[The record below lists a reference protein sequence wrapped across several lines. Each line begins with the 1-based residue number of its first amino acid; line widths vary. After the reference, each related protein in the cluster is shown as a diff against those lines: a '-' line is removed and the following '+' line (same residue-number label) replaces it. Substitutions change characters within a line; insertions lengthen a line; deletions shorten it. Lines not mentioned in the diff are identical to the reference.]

1 LPLFRIIPEIQPVM
15 KKPTI
20 RIIHHMARTGGTV
33 ICKCL
38 ASMDEVILLSE
49 IHPLGIEKINPV
61 NQAVQWFKLFSKQEM
76 KDIFTAS
83 LTFNEEIRLI
93 NERCEQQG
101 KKLVLRD
108 WSHLDFTAV
117 PFLPKASYRLLLFE
131 TLVPDFDIIRI
142 TTTRH
147 PIDQWLSLDNLV
159 IMSGKIS
166 IQQYLHGYLKF
177 AENAKEIG
185 FIRYEDFTRQPDE
198 TLRQITGSLQISF
211 DAGYK
216 DKWMNYD
223 NITGDTGNKQQEIKP
238 KVKPQLKR
246 NLLKKFKKNN
256 DYWAAL
262 DILGYEH
269 YG

>member
-49 IHPLGIEKINPV
+49 IHPLGIKKFNPV
-61 NQAVQWFKLFSKQEM
+61 DQAVQWFQLFSEQEM
-76 KDIFTAS
+76 KNIFTES
-83 LTFNEEIRLI
+83 LTFNEIIRLI
-93 NERCEQQG
+93 NERSEQLG

-131 TLVPDFDIIRI
+131 TLAADFDIIRI
-142 TTTRH
+142 ATTRH
-147 PIDQWLSLDNLV
+147 PIDQWLSLNRLAV
-159 IMSGKIS
+159 MSGKITL
-166 IQQYLHGYLKF
+166 QQYLHGYLRF
-177 AENAKEIG
+177 AENAKQIG
-185 FIRYEDFTRQPDE
+185 FIRYEDFTRRPDE
-198 TLRQITGSLQISF
+198 TLRQITGSLDISF

-216 DKWMNYD
+216 DKWLHCA
-223 NITGDTGNKQQEIKP
+223 NITGDTGNRQQEIKP
-238 KVKPQLKR
+238 KERPPLKR
-246 NLLKKFKKNN
+246 NFLKKFEKNN
-256 DYWAAL
+256 DYRAAL

-269 YG
+269 YS